1 VADHPLA
8 DRPLNEADMGAD
20 PFEQFSSW
28 FGEAAGLVGQ
38 PDAIALAT
46 AAPDGAPSVRMVLLK
61 GWDERGFRFFTNYDS
76 RKGAELAA
84 NPRAALVVHWE
95 PLHRQVRAEG
105 SVERLDDAESDLYFA
120 TRPRASQLAAFASRQ
135 SAVIPDRADLERAV
149 RDAEA
154 LFEGR
159 DVPRPPWWGGYV
171 LEPRV
176 IEFWQHRENRLH
188 DRLAYR
194 RSAQRWR
201 LERLAP

>member
-1 VADHPLA
+1 MA
-8 DRPLNEADMGAD
+8 DRPLTEADMGAD
-20 PFEQFSSW
+20 PFEQFSAW
-28 FGEAAGLVGQ
+28 FNEATGLVGQ

-46 AAPDGAPSVRMVLLK
+46 AARDGAPSVRMVLLK
-61 GWDERGFRFFTNYDS
+61 GWDERGFRFFTNYES

-105 SVERLDDAESDLYFA
+105 SVGRLDDAESDLYFA
-120 TRPRASQLAAFASRQ
+120 TRPRASQLAAHASRQ

-149 RDAEA
+149 RDAEVR
-154 LFEGR
+154 FEGR
-159 DVPRPPWWGGYV
+159 VVPRPPGWGGYV
-171 LEPRV
+171 LEPKV
-176 IEFWQHRENRLH
+176 VEFWQHRENRLH

-194 RSAQRWR
+194 RSGRRWR